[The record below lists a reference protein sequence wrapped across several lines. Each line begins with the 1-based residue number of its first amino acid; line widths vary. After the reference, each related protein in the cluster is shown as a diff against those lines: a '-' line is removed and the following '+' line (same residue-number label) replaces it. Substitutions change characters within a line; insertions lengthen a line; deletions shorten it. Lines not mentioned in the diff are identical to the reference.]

1 MNVALEALSSSE
13 LEHTQGD
20 ALRNSEQNS
29 NWEAKWGAEV
39 SAMPK
44 GDGGWSSRPAKSG
57 GLGKHPRL
65 LAGMVEK
72 LF

>member
-13 LEHTQGD
+13 LELAQGG
-20 ALRNSEQNS
+20 APRNSEENS

-44 GDGGWSSRPAKSG
+44 GGGGWSSRPAKWWALRNIQG
-57 GLGKHPRL
+57 
-65 LAGMVEK
+65 
-72 LF
+72 F